1 MMHIRRLLLVL
12 SCLIPLGVFAQMDT
26 LQTRVYFDF
35 GQSALRADAR
45 ASLDALLARRTQTT
59 WIMVDLTGR
68 TDQVG
73 DAAANERL
81 SMRRMESVRAYL
93 MQKAALAP
101 EKFSLL
107 NRGENDPLADNTTP
121 QGKSINRS
129 VNVVF
134 QMARPRPANEKLPTP
149 VPPRP
154 VPVAVVPA
162 VQPYDSGCKLDT
174 TIVLPQGTR
183 LVFNRCE
190 YLRLKP
196 CLSFEEALSA
206 RSAMAMGLTT
216 QDTLGRTLE
225 SCGMIRITLAKGC
238 TPDTCFLHPVL
249 VKTPVPAPDCNSCA
263 SPPTL
268 YEITQILR
276 WRSATRESPK
286 ITIVKDKGKEYYQ
299 YEMRCPSG
307 WKNCDCLAYTKRVKY
322 KAPRGYKISS
332 ATLSFECPMIVLQAK
347 PHPEKRPNVVRL
359 YPPCPGVAPYY
370 SVKMISPAGDLI
382 TVESQPLAKLK
393 GRRPV
398 RTCNSGKLKRI
409 GRVLWVFPVFQ
420 HRLYHKY
427 RLVARKDRIRR

>member
-1 MMHIRRLLLVL
+1 MMHIRHLLLVL

-196 CLSFEEALSA
+196 CLEFEEALSA
-206 RSAMAMGLTT
+206 QSALAEGLSTE
-216 QDTLGRTLE
+216 DTAGLPLA
-225 SCGMIRITLAKGC
+225 SCGMLRITLRPGC
-238 TPDTCFLHPVL
+238 SPDSCFKHPVRVRTL
-249 VKTPVPAPDCNSCA
+249 VPDKACIPCI
-263 SPPTL
+263 SPPSL
-268 YEITQILR
+268 YEITNRLAWQP
-276 WRSATRESPK
+276 ANGESPK
-286 ITIVKDKGKEYYQ
+286 IEVVKVKGKEYYQ
-299 YEMRCPSG
+299 YELRCPSG
-307 WKNCDCLAYTKRVKY
+307 WKNCDCRIKGKRVKY
-322 KAPRGYKISS
+322 KAPRGYAIQS
-332 ATLSFECPMIVLQAK
+332 ATLAMDCPTLIIK
-347 PHPEKRPNVVRL
+347 NSPKRKWRPNIVKFII
-359 YPPCPGVAPYY
+359 PCPKQTPYY
-370 SVKMISPAGDLI
+370 GYKMVSPAGDTL
-382 TVESQPLAKLK
+382 TVERRSLGSLK
-393 GRRPV
+393 ARRPIRECKTSRAKVV
-398 RTCNSGKLKRI
+398 RRI
-409 GRVLWVFPVFQ
+409 LGIIPIRKHKV
-420 HRLYHKY
+420 YHKY
-427 RLVARKDRIRR
+427 FLVAKKDRIRR